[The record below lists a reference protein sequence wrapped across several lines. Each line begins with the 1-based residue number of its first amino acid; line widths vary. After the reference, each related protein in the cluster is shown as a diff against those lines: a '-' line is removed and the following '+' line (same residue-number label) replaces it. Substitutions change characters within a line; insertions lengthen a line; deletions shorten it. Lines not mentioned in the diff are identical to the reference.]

1 VHTKVQDDGGRTSR
15 RALAALALALAVAI
29 AGGLMRSNETHASP
43 ATASAQHSVVVAH
56 AASGTTL
63 KRSQARAAINDYNI
77 FAADQVNG
85 TGYKLSVGYPRRAR
99 PIRHRYYFSV
109 REKWHWMQPGTGK
122 RLRPT
127 WAKLHIISDG
137 CAHPRVAYLMT
148 MPGSD
153 PALPNTV
160 TVILSK
166 DKVVPGWPK
175 YGC

>member
-43 ATASAQHSVVVAH
+43 ATASAQHSVVMAH

-77 FAADQVNG
+77 FAADQANG
-85 TGYKLSVGYPRRAR
+85 
-99 PIRHRYYFSV
+99 HRYYFSV
-109 REKWHWMQPGTGK
+109 REKWHWMQSGTGK

-153 PALPNTV
+153 PLLPNTV